1 MSPGISELS
10 VSGLASNFC
19 SLQPIRRSEC
29 TLDYLRDLEMPQDV
43 SEFRCYQNPK
53 DLQES
58 DYIGKLW
65 TVRAVQNRIGGNDD
79 DDDDDDE
86 VRVVPNMGECT
97 VRPVTTSLLSPI
109 SSQAPPSPPK

>member
-1 MSPGISELS
+1 M
-10 VSGLASNFC
+10 
-19 SLQPIRRSEC
+19 
-29 TLDYLRDLEMPQDV
+29 M
-43 SEFRCYQNPK
+43 
-53 DLQES
+53 
-58 DYIGKLW
+58 
-65 TVRAVQNRIGGNDD
+65 NDDDDDDNGD

>member
-1 MSPGISELS
+1 M
-10 VSGLASNFC
+10 
-19 SLQPIRRSEC
+19 
-29 TLDYLRDLEMPQDV
+29 DYLRDLEMPQDV
-43 SEFRCYQNPK
+43 SEFRCYWNPR
-53 DLQES
+53 DLQDS
-58 DYIGKLW
+58 DYIGKSW
-65 TVRAVQNRIGGNDD
+65 TVKVRAVQNRIGGNDGD